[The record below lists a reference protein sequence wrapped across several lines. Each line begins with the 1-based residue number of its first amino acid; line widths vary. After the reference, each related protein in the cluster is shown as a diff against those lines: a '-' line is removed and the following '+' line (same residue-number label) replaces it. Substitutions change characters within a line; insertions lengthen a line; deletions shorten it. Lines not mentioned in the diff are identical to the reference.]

1 MFTPKYRHAVVWFHV
16 VCLCLL
22 PLLSHA
28 QQRLGLGQ
36 HLFEDVLAGWDIDI
50 ASNGK
55 GLPVG
60 QGNVAQGAVLFAEKC
75 QACHGEKGV
84 GGPANKLAGG
94 IGSLNS
100 SAPLKSIGSFWPY
113 ATTLFDYIRRAMPLN
128 APQSLNSDQIYALSA
143 YLLFLNSIIDESQ
156 TMNSTSLPKVKMPN
170 AQGFKPVIDS
180 LPK

>member
-1 MFTPKYRHAVVWFHV
+1 M
-16 VCLCLL
+16 
-22 PLLSHA
+22 PLHSIA
-28 QQRLGLGQ
+28 QERLGLGQ
-36 HLFEDVLAGWDIDI
+36 PLTADSLAGWDIDI
-50 ASNGK
+50 AADGK

-60 QGNVAQGAVLFAEKC
+60 QGNASQGAVLYAQKC

-94 IGSLNS
+94 VGTLNG

-128 APQSLNSDQIYALSA
+128 APQSLNADQVYALSA
-143 YLLFLNSIIDESQ
+143 YLLFLNGIVDASMTIDS
-156 TMNSTSLPKVKMPN
+156 SSLPRVKMPN
-170 AQGFKPVIDS
+170 GQGFKPVVDS